1 MDRRVSSWGPALAGP
16 RTIKLL
22 ALVAASGPL
31 LAQAASISVTSGA
44 LHVKVP
50 SLRFIKGEPLERLKD
65 GRSVRFD
72 IDLLVLAKPAA
83 AAVAQSRHG
92 FVLSYDLWEERFA
105 VTHVGPPSRAISH
118 LTPSDAEAWCLDRL
132 TVPVSALGQ
141 LGRDAPFWIRVEYRA
156 QEGDRAADATD
167 TGFTLRGL
175 IDRLSRRRQ
184 SDDLTGRTEA
194 GPFYITKN

>member
-16 RTIKLL
+16 RTITLL

-65 GRSVRFD
+65 GRSV
-72 IDLLVLAKPAA
+72 
-83 AAVAQSRHG
+83 
-92 FVLSYDLWEERFA
+92 RFA